1 VAVSV
6 AFLVHGAVIA
16 NWVPRVPAVKAALG
30 TSDGPLGLAMLGLGV
45 GAAAALLVA
54 GRVVARFGSRP
65 VVRAA
70 GVAVCASLAGPGLAG
85 NLPLLA
91 VTLGLVGATSGLL
104 DVAMN
109 AHGALVE
116 RGYGRSIMASLHGLW
131 SVGGLLGAVTGGLAA
146 RAGWS
151 PARHFAVAAL
161 CLAAT
166 VVVGTRRLLPAA
178 ADAAPAGPVPAEPV
192 PAAAGA
198 IPAEPVPG
206 EPLPAAA
213 RAPLHGPGAPRED
226 GGTPGRGRGVPWS
239 APLLVLGVVGFSSF
253 FGEGSAHDWSA
264 IYLHDVLGTSAG
276 TAAAGF
282 AAFSLAM
289 AAVRFAGDRL
299 SARFGPV
306 RLVRA
311 SGLVAATGFGL
322 GLLAHQPLAGVAGFA
337 LLGAGLACVVPV
349 TFSAAGHLGG
359 GPAGVAISRVAA
371 ISYLATFVG
380 PPVIGLVADLTSLSV
395 ALAIPVVLAGV
406 VALCARAVA
415 TAA

>member
-1 VAVSV
+1 V
-6 AFLVHGAVIA
+6 AFLVNGAVIA

-30 TSDGPLGLAMLGLGV
+30 TSDGPLGLALLGLGV
-45 GAAAALLVA
+45 GAGASLLVA

-65 VVRAA
+65 VTRVAGIAMCAA
-70 GVAVCASLAGPGLAG
+70 LAGPGLAG
-85 NLPLLA
+85 SLPALA
-91 VTLGLVGATSGLL
+91 LSLALVGATSGLM

-116 RGYGRSIMASLHGLW
+116 RGYRRPVMASLHGLW
-131 SVGGLLGAVTGGLAA
+131 SVGGLVGAVTGGLAA

-151 PARHFAVAAL
+151 PARHFAVAGL
-161 CLAAT
+161 CLGAVLVA
-166 VVVGTRRLLPAA
+166 GTWRLLPASL
-178 ADAAPAGPVPAEPV
+178 DMAPANPR
-192 PAAAGA
+192 PAAAGG
-198 IPAEPVPG
+198 G
-206 EPLPAAA
+206 EA
-213 RAPLHGPGAPRED
+213 
-226 GGTPGRGRGVPWS
+226 PGRGRGMPWS
-239 APLLVLGVVGFSSF
+239 RPLLLLGVVGFSSF

-264 IYLHDVLGTSAG
+264 VYLHDVLGTSPAM
-276 TAAAGF
+276 AAAGF

-289 AAVRFAGDRL
+289 ATVRFAGDRL

-311 SGLVAATGFGL
+311 SGLVAAVGFGL
-322 GLLAHQPLAGVAGFA
+322 GLLAHQPVAGVAGFA
-337 LLGAGLACVVPV
+337 LLGVGLACVVPV

-371 ISYLATFVG
+371 VSYLATFAG
-380 PPVIGLVADLTSLSV
+380 PPAIGLVADVVGLSV
-395 ALAIPVVLAGV
+395 ALAIPVALAGV

>member
-45 GAAAALLVA
+45 GAAASLLVA

-65 VVRAA
+65 VVRVA

-85 NLPLLA
+85 DLPLLA

-161 CLAAT
+161 CLGAT

-178 ADAAPAGPVPAEPV
+178 ADAAPTGPVPA
-192 PAAAGA
+192 A
-198 IPAEPVPG
+198 
-206 EPLPAAA
+206 
-213 RAPLHGPGAPRED
+213 PGAP
-226 GGTPGRGRGVPWS
+226 V
-239 APLLVLGVVGFSSF
+239 
-253 FGEGSAHDWSA
+253 
-264 IYLHDVLGTSAG
+264 
-276 TAAAGF
+276 
-282 AAFSLAM
+282 
-289 AAVRFAGDRL
+289 
-299 SARFGPV
+299 
-306 RLVRA
+306 
-311 SGLVAATGFGL
+311 
-322 GLLAHQPLAGVAGFA
+322 
-337 LLGAGLACVVPV
+337 
-349 TFSAAGHLGG
+349 
-359 GPAGVAISRVAA
+359 
-371 ISYLATFVG
+371 
-380 PPVIGLVADLTSLSV
+380 
-395 ALAIPVVLAGV
+395 
-406 VALCARAVA
+406 
-415 TAA
+415 